1 MTMYFSKSV
10 LATAILTTSISQAL
24 VLAPNDGYMSN
35 AQLSEHMRLLAE
47 ADERA
52 WVETI
57 GTSLAGQPIELL
69 TLAGSKEAADQRPAL
84 LIAAGLDGR
93 YLVGT
98 ETAVRI
104 ASIMLDEHAELLDSM
119 TIYIIPRVNP
129 DGAARNLESLTMG
142 YAGNARSTDDDRDRA
157 MGEDGAEDLNGDGFI
172 TQMRRLNPP
181 IEDPPTHLAD
191 PDDPRLNIKPDTKD
205 GQRAS
210 FTLYTE
216 GLDNDGDGRI
226 NEDGFG
232 LVDLDRNFMHRW
244 PEYAVDAG
252 RYPLSEPESLAI
264 ARFVLDH
271 DHIVMALTLGRHDNL
286 VNLPESKSK
295 DITGRA
301 PKGIDA
307 KDVELYK
314 HAGELFKE
322 ATGQDAAP
330 KADIAGSFH
339 AWLYAQR
346 GIPSFATTVWAR
358 PEIEKREDETESSAD
373 ESEVEETEAA
383 DDNSGLTPS
392 GIGDISQET
401 IDELMEAYTAA
412 TGEEVDE
419 SMIAMVTPEMVEG
432 FAAQAGIEIRRI
444 VEPEPEPAEDEKTD
458 EKKGKKKD
466 KKKSDDAR
474 WLEYFEQAGINGFV
488 DWAPFDHPTLGPVE
502 IGGFVP
508 LAKINPPADLLDE
521 LAEKQTAF
529 IVELMASRPQISIV
543 GPEVNQLADG
553 LYEVRIAIVN
563 NGKMPTSTM
572 YSQTSRSVRPI
583 VIRLDADLERILAG
597 QRVSRVWGID
607 AHGGRSEHR
616 WIIRSDDIDNETI
629 EIIDPRFGNQTI
641 QIGN

>member
-1 MTMYFSKSV
+1 MARYFPKSV
-10 LATAILTTSISQAL
+10 YATAILTAFFPIGHAL
-24 VLAPNDGYMSN
+24 ASDDGYMN
-35 AQLSEHMRLLAE
+35 NQELADAMSLI
-47 ADERA
+47 ADSSDQA

-57 GTSLAGQPIELL
+57 GESLDGQPIGLMV
-69 TLAGSKEAADQRPAL
+69 LAGSKEAADLRPAM
-84 LIAAGLDGR
+84 LITAGLDGR

-98 ETAVRI
+98 EMAIRM
-104 ASIMLDEHAELLDSM
+104 ASLILDEHADLLDSM

-157 MGEDGAEDLNGDGFI
+157 MGEDGPEDINSDGLI
-172 TQMRRLNPP
+172 TMMRRLNPP

-191 PDDPRLNIKPDTKD
+191 PDDPRLNIKPDVKD

-216 GLDNDGDGRI
+216 GIDNDGDGQI

-232 LVDLDRNFMHRW
+232 LVDLDQNFMHRW
-244 PEYAVDAG
+244 PEHAPHAG

-322 ATGQDAAP
+322 ATGQKSAP
-330 KADIAGSFH
+330 KEDIAGSFH

-358 PEIEKREDETESSAD
+358 PEIEKSEDETESAVD
-373 ESEVEETEAA
+373 ESEGEETETA

-412 TGEEVDE
+412 TGEAVDQ

-432 FAAQAGIEIRRI
+432 FAAQAGIKIRRI
-444 VEPEPEPAEDEKTD
+444 VEPEPAEDEKAD
-458 EKKGKKKD
+458 EKKDEKKD
-466 KKKSDDAR
+466 KKKKKSDDAK
-474 WLEYFEQAGINGFV
+474 WLEYFEQAQINGFV
-488 DWAPFDHPTLGPVE
+488 DWTPFDHPTLGPVE
-502 IGGFVP
+502 IGGFIP
-508 LAKINPPADLLDE
+508 LSRINPPADLLE
-521 LAEKQTAF
+521 GLAEEQTAF
-529 IVELMASRPQISIV
+529 VVELMASRPQISII
-543 GPEVNQLADG
+543 GPEIKQLADG
-553 LYEVRIAIVN
+553 LYEVRIALVN
-563 NGKMPTSTM
+563 EGKMPTSTA
-572 YSQTSRSVRPI
+572 YSQTSKSIRPV
-583 VIRLDADLERILAG
+583 VIRLATNLDNILAG
-597 QRVSRVWGID
+597 QRISRVWGID
-607 AHGGRSEHR
+607 ANAGRSEHR
-616 WIIRSDDIDNETI
+616 WIIRSDDINNETI